1 MFIYIKSKYLDNYLS
16 LYVWLENV
24 HLSLKLNQ
32 LAPFK
37 YKWCPNFSLGRH
49 EITLWQVKMKFAMAR
64 LSRGGTVKSSAVH
77 LETDNCSS
85 TKYVKNPLCPLKI
98 LSVSHWAK
106 LITHWLKLEV
116 TISSFPHLWYLCMY
130 IYVYLVFFTII
141 IPWIIIQL
149 N

>member
-16 LYVWLENV
+16 LYVWLEKL

-49 EITLWQVKMKFAMAR
+49 EITLWQVKMKFALAR
-64 LSRGGTVKSSAVH
+64 LSEGGTVKSSAVH
-77 LETDNCSS
+77 LGADNCSS

-116 TISSFPHLWYLCMY
+116 TISSFPYLWYLSKS
-130 IYVYLVFFTII
+130 ISLSI
-141 IPWIIIQL
+141 
-149 N
+149 